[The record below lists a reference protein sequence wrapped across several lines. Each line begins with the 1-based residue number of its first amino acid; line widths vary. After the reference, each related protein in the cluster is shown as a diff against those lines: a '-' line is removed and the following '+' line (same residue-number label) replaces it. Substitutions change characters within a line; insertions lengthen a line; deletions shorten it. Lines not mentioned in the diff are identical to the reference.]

1 MMRLSNQGSALWNCQ
16 SAVQKSDFISALAS
30 FHSLHFLALTET
42 WITPMNSAT
51 PAALSTA
58 FHFSHSPRQSGRGG
72 GTGLLLSRKWR
83 FTPLAFS
90 HLSISSFEYHA
101 VTVSFPTK
109 LHIIVLY
116 RPPSPLGYFIDELDT
131 LLSLFSIDETP
142 LILLGDFNL
151 PPDKLQSSC
160 LLPLL
165 SSFNLIL
172 NETPPTHRAGNA
184 LDLIITR
191 PISALDVTV
200 TPMHRSDH
208 HFLSF
213 SLALPVN
220 PVHYTPLYSSSRPNL
235 HSTPSSSFT
244 STILNTLPHP
254 DSFSSLSLNKA
265 TDAFLSSLSSA
276 INLLYPLSSRP
287 ARSSPPAP
295 WLTGVLRSNRQDLRK
310 AERRWRKSQIDSDL
324 HSYQSL
330 LSKFS
335 LEVTAA
341 KSSFYKGKLEASAR
355 DPRKLFNIFSS
366 LLTPPPPP
374 APCSLTPEDFVT
386 FFEEKVDR
394 IHHSFPSV
402 PIPSTRPHHLILD
415 PLGCFSSLS
424 TDAVLQLIKSSNPTT
439 CPLDPIPSA
448 LFQSI
453 SEDLLPFI
461 TFLINESLTSG
472 EVPATFKMARV
483 LPILKKPTLDSS
495 DVNNYRPNQ
504 LQDPNQS
511 GFKPAHSTE
520 TALIA
525 VTENLQSARSA
536 KLSSVL
542 ILLDLSAAFD
552 TVNHTILLDTLTNL
566 GITGYAWKW
575 FKSYLEDCSYQ
586 KHNPG
591 WSPS

>member
-1 MMRLSNQGSALWNCQ
+1 MRHPFTLQDKPPKKRVMSVNLSGF
-16 SAVQKSDFISALAS
+16 VGK
-30 FHSLHFLALTET
+30 
-42 WITPMNSAT
+42 
-51 PAALSTA
+51 
-58 FHFSHSPRQSGRGG
+58 
-72 GTGLLLSRKWR
+72 
-83 FTPLAFS
+83 
-90 HLSISSFEYHA
+90 
-101 VTVSFPTK
+101 
-109 LHIIVLY
+109 
-116 RPPSPLGYFIDELDT
+116 
-131 LLSLFSIDETP
+131 
-142 LILLGDFNL
+142 
-151 PPDKLQSSC
+151 
-160 LLPLL
+160 
-165 SSFNLIL
+165 
-172 NETPPTHRAGNA
+172 
-184 LDLIITR
+184 
-191 PISALDVTV
+191 
-200 TPMHRSDH
+200 
-208 HFLSF
+208 
-213 SLALPVN
+213 ALPHIQEVAGSN
-220 PVHYTPLYSSSRPNL
+220 PVWVLPCLWWVMEKVVEGVRL
-235 HSTPSSSFT
+235 H
-244 STILNTLPHP
+244 N
-254 DSFSSLSLNKA
+254 
-265 TDAFLSSLSSA
+265 
-276 INLLYPLSSRP
+276 PLSSSSWRP
-287 ARSSPPAP
+287 GGAARVISPPFSGITSGLPPLPAHLEAP
-295 WLTGVLRSNRQDLRK
+295 SRTSSEV
-310 AERRWRKSQIDSDL
+310 L

-341 KSSFYKGKLEASAR
+341 KSSFYKGKLEASAC

-394 IHHSFPSV
+394 IPQSFPSV
-402 PIPSTRPHHLILD
+402 PTPSTRPHHLILD
-415 PLGCFSSLS
+415 PLDCFSSLS

-472 EVPATFKMARV
+472 EVPATFKMASV

-520 TALIA
+520 TALVA

-575 FKSYLEDCSYQ
+575 FKSYLEDRSYQ
-586 KHNPG
+586 VSSRISACLSVDPTEAAVSRGIKLKRLIQFNKISLQLCARAAVCIPEG
-591 WSPS
+591 LWGGEQGPR